1 MYNTRNLRG
10 IGGDKMSSF
19 ETNYSLV
26 SPYLNLLSML
36 GIIVFSIFGI
46 TVVVTAI
53 RVIVNRIICEL
64 VGHDYLALLEEDIIS
79 VDDTGI
85 NE

>member
-1 MYNTRNLRG
+1 M
-10 IGGDKMSSF
+10 ISF
-19 ETNYSLV
+19 ETDYSLV
-26 SPYLNLLSML
+26 STYLNLLSVL

-53 RVIVNRIICEL
+53 RVLVNRIIYEL
-64 VGHDYLALLEEDIIS
+64 SGNVYLALLEEDIIS
-79 VDDTGI
+79 VDDTDI